1 MDRRN
6 KGLLLGMWMAFF
18 AFNFSLFTSC
28 GNKRLSPEELQHKLD
43 SVKVI
48 EIKEKLKAQGID
60 LESSSNPLKMFYDS
74 LNIQP
79 LPISYSEDYVKFLP
93 AFLPV
98 PEEIAAYLNFEG
110 RKDRK
115 AITLPETLGAR
126 LLLLAADDEEE
137 RYSLWLYSLD
147 DDYLPVD
154 KLCLYAVEDEVEED
168 EYGMEQEEFIQ
179 WFSITSDYEIRL
191 IDYTKKDIETRSND
205 VYCLDPSRRF
215 ILQEKKD

>member
-1 MDRRN
+1 
-6 KGLLLGMWMAFF
+6 MWMAFF

>member
-6 KGLLLGMWMAFF
+6 RGLLLGMWMVLF
-18 AFNFSLFTSC
+18 AFHFSLFTSC
-28 GNKRLSPEELQHKLD
+28 GGRHLSPEELQHKLD
-43 SVKVI
+43 SVKAI
-48 EIKEKLKAQGID
+48 EIREKLIAQGID

-98 PEEIAAYLNFEG
+98 PQEIAAYLNFEG
-110 RKDRK
+110 HKDRK

-126 LLLLAADDEEE
+126 LLLLAADEEEE

-154 KLCLYAVEDEVEED
+154 KLCLYAVDEED
-168 EYGMEQEEFIQ
+168 DSGDFDTELEGFIQ
-179 WFSITSDYEIRL
+179 YFSITSDYEIRL
-191 IDYTKKDIETRSND
+191 IVYLKKDIETSTNE
-205 VYCLDPSRRF
+205 VYCLDPSRKF
-215 ILQEKKD
+215 VLQENKQ

>member
-1 MDRRN
+1 MNRRN
-6 KGLLLGMWMAFF
+6 RGLLLGLWMAFF
-18 AFNFSLFTSC
+18 AFHFSVFTSC
-28 GNKRLSPEELQHKLD
+28 GGRRLSTEELEHKLD
-43 SVKVI
+43 SVKAI
-48 EIKEKLKAQGID
+48 EIKERLIAQGID

-79 LPISYSEDYVKFLP
+79 LPISYSEDYVRFLP

-98 PEEIAAYLNFEG
+98 PQEIAAILNFEG
-110 RKDRK
+110 RKNRQ

-126 LLLLAADDEEE
+126 LLLLAADEEEE

-147 DDYLPVD
+147 DEYLPVD

-191 IDYTKKDIETRSND
+191 IDYTKKDIETRTNE
-205 VYCLDPSRRF
+205 VYCLDPSRKF
-215 ILQEKKD
+215 VLQENRE